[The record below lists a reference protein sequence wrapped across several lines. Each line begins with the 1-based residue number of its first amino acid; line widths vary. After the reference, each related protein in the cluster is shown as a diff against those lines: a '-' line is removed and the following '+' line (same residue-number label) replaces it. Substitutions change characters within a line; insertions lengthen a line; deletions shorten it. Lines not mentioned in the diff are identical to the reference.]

1 MQTSLSSLSDLQL
14 QEKVSAH
21 GEKAFEILFDRYWKR
36 LYAYAFRIY
45 ADEKICEDIVQ
56 EVFINLWEKTDLQQI
71 KNLEG
76 YLFRAVK
83 YGIAN
88 HIRDLKF
95 TTVHEDVLENM
106 PTSPRV
112 ERQLDYH
119 EFEQLIKQEINKL
132 PPRCRKVFMLSR
144 FEDLSNSE
152 IAQKLNI
159 SIRTVEKHI
168 SDALNHLRSNLHT
181 GQLSLI
187 IALMFS

>member
-132 PPRCRKVFMLSR
+132 PPKCRKVFMLSR